1 MHGAF
6 RRIVRRV
13 VLGDAARDDEELSD
27 LLAQLMSAGNS
38 LPSERPPQ
46 LERFMA
52 RIRSYVAAAE
62 RGSLVGRIA
71 RAPHDRDTRA
81 EGQVPHWLFAMQDT
95 LSANVLRA
103 LAAIASHPKQRDTVE
118 AELEAVRDGAPKAS
132 DIAGL
137 RYLAACL
144 EEAMRLWPTTP
155 LLSRE
160 TLAELVWDGARV
172 PAGTQVM
179 IPNTFH
185 HRDRER
191 VPYADRF
198 APEEWTDGRRRR
210 AVEVQPP
217 EPRAAGLPGG
227 QPGGPDGH
235 HGARRAPVAPPGATA
250 RTLARP

>member
-1 MHGAF
+1 
-6 RRIVRRV
+6 
-13 VLGDAARDDEELSD
+13 
-27 LLAQLMSAGNS
+27 
-38 LPSERPPQ
+38 
-46 LERFMA
+46 
-52 RIRSYVAAAE
+52 
-62 RGSLVGRIA
+62 
-71 RAPHDRDTRA
+71 
-81 EGQVPHWLFAMQDT
+81 MQDT

-198 APEEWTDGRRRR
+198 APEEWTEGDAGAQWKFNHLSHGPQGCPGANLAVLMGTTVLAELLSRRR
-210 AVEVQPP
+210 ARLL
-217 EPRAAGLPGG
+217 EPSLDPDRPLPHMLNVFGVRLSL
-227 QPGGPDGH
+227 D
-235 HGARRAPVAPPGATA
+235 R
-250 RTLARP
+250 L